1 MNCDEIRE
9 HFFESIYDE
18 GGDSPASAE
27 VREHLRTC
35 SACRIELEELRNTR
49 KYLQLWKDEDPL
61 RKVTIAEPD
70 ALASRRFDWKYL
82 RYAAIAAMVVLCFLA
97 LANTQI
103 TWDRAGFSFS
113 ARVFTGPVS
122 ARDYYTKSEVRD
134 IMKQAL
140 DDSEFRMNETSRLMV
155 LKMLD
160 TVEQDRWMDLRL
172 VRDHEASIQ
181 NRN

>member
-9 HFFESIYDE
+9 HFFEFIYDE
-18 GGDSPASAE
+18 GGDTPATAE

-49 KYLQLWKDEDPL
+49 NYLQLWKDEDPL
-61 RKVTIAEPD
+61 RKVKIAGPGP
-70 ALASRRFDWKYL
+70 LASRKFDWKYL
-82 RYAAIAAMVVLCFLA
+82 RYAAIAAMVVFCFLA

-103 TWDRAGFSFS
+103 TWNKEGFSFS
-113 ARVFTGPVS
+113 TRLFAGHES
-122 ARDYYTKSEVRD
+122 AQDYYTKSEVRD
-134 IMKQAL
+134 IMKRAL
-140 DDSEFRMNETSRLMV
+140 DDSELRMTETSLLMV
-155 LKMLD
+155 QKALD

-172 VRDHEASIQ
+172 VRSHEALNQ

>member
-9 HFFESIYDE
+9 HFFEFIYSE

-27 VREHLRTC
+27 VQEHLRTC
-35 SACRIELEELRNTR
+35 SACRMELEELSTTR

-61 RKVTIAEPD
+61 RKVKIDGPG
-70 ALASRRFDWKYL
+70 ALASRKFDWKYL
-82 RYAAIAAMVVLCFLA
+82 RYAAIAAMVVFCFLA

-103 TWDRAGFSFS
+103 TWNKEGFSFS
-113 ARVFTGPVS
+113 TRLFAGHES
-122 ARDYYTKSEVRD
+122 AQDYYTKSEVRD

-140 DDSEFRMNETSRLMV
+140 DDSEFRMNETSLLMV
-155 LKMLD
+155 QKALD

-172 VRDHEASIQ
+172 VRSHEALNQ